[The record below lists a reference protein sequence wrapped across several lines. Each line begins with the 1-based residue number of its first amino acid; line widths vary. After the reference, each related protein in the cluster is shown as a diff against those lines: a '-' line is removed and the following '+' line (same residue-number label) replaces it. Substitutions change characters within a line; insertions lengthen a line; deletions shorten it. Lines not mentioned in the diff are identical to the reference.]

1 MLLDSEASAPGF
13 GDGGERSR
21 AEAEELCAAV
31 RGVRSFFNV
40 AQAFHL
46 ADGLGDGLNADGEAV
61 GELGDGRVAGEETLD
76 DEAVP
81 QAGIA
86 EAGCGEPIEDGG
98 SETVG
103 DDQRKQAD
111 IVVRGDERLFGV
123 HRPRLLNV
131 S

>member
-1 MLLDSEASAPGF
+1 MPLNSETGAPGF

-31 RGVRSFFNV
+31 RRVRRLFDV

-46 ADGLGDGLNADGEAV
+46 ADGLGGGLDADAKAV
-61 GELGDGRVAGEETLD
+61 GELGDGGVAGEETLD

-81 QAGIA
+81 HAGIA
-86 EAGCGEPIEDGG
+86 EAGSGEPIEHGG
-98 SETVG
+98 REAVG
-103 DDQRKQAD
+103 DDHAEETD

-123 HRPRLLNV
+123 HRPRLLNR

>member
-1 MLLDSEASAPGF
+1 MLLDREAGASGF

-46 ADGLGDGLNADGEAV
+46 ADGLGDGLDGDGEAV
-61 GELGDGRVAGEETLD
+61 GELGDGGVARQETLD

-86 EAGCGEPIEDGG
+86 EAGGGEPIEDGG
-98 SETVG
+98 GEAVG
-103 DDQRKQAD
+103 DDHAEETD
-111 IVVRGDERLFGV
+111 VVVRGDERLFGV